1 MERKDFKTNSS
12 EIVRTNRH
20 KLLRKVE
27 PNCIKLHYN
36 IIEYQSNVKRSK
48 IMKSQFIN
56 ISLIVLV
63 IMSSC
68 TLTKTAPETIS
79 EITHKIESKD
89 FTVAVNYANPFRRR
103 PVYLTSEY
111 DLQIKNDSAFA
122 YLPYFGVAYVAPFN
136 SSEGGIK
143 FAEPMSNYSI
153 TPNKKSNGWDIRFK
167 IKSKVSVYDIFM
179 NVFNNGSTT
188 FTVSSYERDMITFNG
203 DVKK

>member
-1 MERKDFKTNSS
+1 M
-12 EIVRTNRH
+12 
-20 KLLRKVE
+20 
-27 PNCIKLHYN
+27 HYN

-89 FTVAVNYANPFRRR
+89 FTVAVNYANPFRMR

-153 TPNKKSNGWDIRFK
+153 TPNKKSNGWDIRFN